1 MKIKSRAEEEWSG
14 LTENSM
20 KDNGEITKCMVR
32 VPLSGLMVEFTQAT
46 TSRTKNTVSVLLSG
60 RTEKFM
66 KDTGNRASKMGREK
80 LEGPMVFS
88 EKEYGKMDIEWNDDI
103 KFLYLF
109 ILSFTNGI
117 IEFLIQIQSWSI

>member
-1 MKIKSRAEEEWSG
+1 
-14 LTENSM
+14 M

-88 EKEYGKMDIEWNDDI
+88 EKEYGKMDIE
-103 KFLYLF
+103 
-109 ILSFTNGI
+109 
-117 IEFLIQIQSWSI
+117 